1 MPDSPDAHEMFKAV
15 SKKTDE
21 SEFFTSFPKGYQ
33 KGRTKYVVITGTVI
47 SGVGK
52 GTISSSVG
60 TLLKLFHG
68 FKVSPIK
75 FDGYLNYDAG
85 TLNPYRH
92 GEVFVLDDGT
102 ECDLDLGTYERMMNT
117 SFSKSNYLTSG
128 KIFKTIIDKERAGK
142 YLGRDVQFI
151 PHVTGEIK
159 GFLRSLAVGS
169 DADIVMVEVGGTVG
183 DIENSYFMEA
193 MRELAYEE
201 GKENVCFITVTYIL
215 QPHSLGE
222 HKSKAAQLGLRTLMG
237 MGIQPDIVICRS
249 ETPVSDKIREKISI
263 YSNVP
268 MERVINCYDIDNI
281 YKIPLFLKDAGMDEE
296 IIKILKLGKREGNS
310 REEYHKWEDLV
321 RKINSAKREVTI
333 GIVGKYTTVH
343 DSYLSI
349 LKAIEHT
356 APYVG
361 AKPTI
366 KWIEATNV
374 TRDNVKQKMEGMD
387 GIIVP
392 GGFGE
397 RGTEGKIECIRYAR
411 ENDLPYFGLC
421 FGFQMAVIEF
431 SRNVCGLKGANS
443 TEIDDETPHPVICI
457 LPEQG
462 EIKGLGGTMRLGGFD
477 LAIEKGSFAHKL
489 YGKDHARE
497 RFRHRW
503 NVNTKYIEALE
514 KNGMVFSG
522 RAPEKKI
529 MQILELPDKRFFLGT
544 QFHPELTS
552 RPINPHP
559 LFRGFLEACLK

>member
-15 SKKTDE
+15 SKKSDE

-169 DADIVMVEVGGTVG
+169 DADIVMVEVGGTAG

-193 MRELAYEE
+193 IRDLAYEE
-201 GKENVCFITVTYIL
+201 GQENVCFITVTYIL

-296 IIKILKLGKREGNS
+296 IIKIRQLGKREGNS
-310 REEYHKWEDLV
+310 REEYHNGEDLV
-321 RKINSAKREVTI
+321 RKINSAKKEVTI
-333 GIVGKYTTVH
+333 GIVGKYTSVH

-374 TRDNVKQKMEGMD
+374 TRENVKQKMEGMD

-397 RGTEGKIECIRYAR
+397 GGTEGKIECIRYAR
-411 ENDLPYFGLC
+411 ENNLPYFGVC
-421 FGFQMAVIEF
+421 FGFQMAVI
-431 SRNVCGLKGANS
+431 G
-443 TEIDDETPHPVICI
+443 
-457 LPEQG
+457 
-462 EIKGLGGTMRLGGFD
+462 
-477 LAIEKGSFAHKL
+477 
-489 YGKDHARE
+489 
-497 RFRHRW
+497 
-503 NVNTKYIEALE
+503 
-514 KNGMVFSG
+514 
-522 RAPEKKI
+522 
-529 MQILELPDKRFFLGT
+529 
-544 QFHPELTS
+544 
-552 RPINPHP
+552 
-559 LFRGFLEACLK
+559 

>member
-1 MPDSPDAHEMFKAV
+1 MPESPEAHEMFKAV
-15 SKKTDE
+15 AKKTDD
-21 SEFFTSFPKGYQ
+21 SEFFSSFPKGYE
-33 KGRTKYVVITGTVI
+33 KGKTKYIVITGTVI

-52 GTISSSVG
+52 GTFSSSIG

-68 FKVSPIK
+68 FRVSPVK

-102 ECDLDLGTYERMMNT
+102 ECDLDLGTYERMMNAN
-117 SFSKSNYLTSG
+117 FSKDNYLTSG
-128 KIFKTIIDKERAGK
+128 KIFKMIIDKERAGK
-142 YLGRDVQFI
+142 YLGRDVQFV

-159 GFLRSLAVGS
+159 GFLRRLALK
-169 DADIVMVEVGGTVG
+169 AEAEIVLVEVGGTVG

-201 GKENVCFITVTYIL
+201 GKENVCFVTIAYIL
-215 QPHSLGE
+215 QPRSLGE

-237 MGIQPDIVICRS
+237 LGIQPDIVICRS
-249 ETPVSDKIREKISI
+249 ENPVSEKIREKISI

-268 MERVINCYDIDNI
+268 VQRVINCYDLDNI
-281 YKIPLFLKDAGMDEE
+281 YKIPVFLQDAGIDQE
-296 IIKILKLGKREGNS
+296 IIKILNLPKKHNGDMADFE
-310 REEYHKWEDLV
+310 KWKELV
-321 RKINSAKREVTI
+321 KKINSADREVTI

-356 APYVG
+356 SPYLG
-361 AKPTI
+361 IRPKI
-366 KWIEATNV
+366 QWIEATHITPENV
-374 TRDNVKQKMEGMD
+374 RQRLEGVD

-431 SRNVCGLKGANS
+431 ARNVCGLKGANS
-443 TEIDDETPHPVICI
+443 TEIDDESQHPVIYI
-457 LPEQG
+457 LPEQE

-477 LAIEKGSFAHKL
+477 LLIEKGSFVYKL
-489 YGKDHARE
+489 YGKSHARE

-503 NVNTKYIEALE
+503 NVNPKYIETLE
-514 KNGMVFSG
+514 KHGMVFSG
-522 RAPEKKI
+522 KAPEKKI
-529 MQILELPDKRFFLGT
+529 MQILELPNKHFFLGT

-559 LFRGFLEACLK
+559 LFRGFLEACLR

>member
-1 MPDSPDAHEMFKAV
+1 MSESQEMLKAV
-15 SKKTDE
+15 SKKSDD
-21 SEFFTSFPKGYQ
+21 SEFFSSFPKGYQ
-33 KGRTKYVVITGTVI
+33 KGMTKYIIITGTVI

-52 GTISSSVG
+52 GTFSSSIG

-68 FKVSPIK
+68 YRVSPVK

-102 ECDLDLGTYERMMNT
+102 ECDLDLGTYERMMN
-117 SFSKSNYLTSG
+117 SNFSKNNYLTSG
-128 KIFKTIIDKERAGK
+128 KIFKMIIDKERAGK
-142 YLGRDVQFI
+142 YLGRDVQFV

-159 GFLRSLAVGS
+159 GFLRNLSVSS
-169 DADIVMVEVGGTVG
+169 DAEIVLVEVGGTVG
-183 DIENSYFMEA
+183 DLENSYFLEA

-201 GKENVCFITVTYIL
+201 GKENVCFVTMAYIL
-215 QPHSLGE
+215 QPRALGE

-237 MGIQPDIVICRS
+237 LGIQPNIVICRS
-249 ETPVSDKIREKISI
+249 ENPVNEKVREKISV

-268 MERVINCYDIDNI
+268 VERVISCYDIDNI
-281 YKIPLFLKDAGMDEE
+281 YKIPMFLQDTGIDEE
-296 IIKILKLGKREGNS
+296 IVKILNLPKKRNGDMASFE
-310 REEYHKWEDLV
+310 KWRDLV
-321 RKINSAKREVTI
+321 KKINSARKEINI

-356 APYVG
+356 SPYIG
-361 AKPTI
+361 AKA
-366 KWIEATNV
+366 KVQWVEASTV
-374 TRDNVKQKMEGMD
+374 TPDNVKQKLEGID

-397 RGTEGKIECIRYAR
+397 RGTEGKIECIKYAR
-411 ENDLPYFGLC
+411 EHDLPFFGLC
-421 FGFQMAVIEF
+421 YGMQMAVIEF
-431 SRNVCGLKGANS
+431 ARNVCSLKAANT
-443 TEIDDETPHPVICI
+443 TEIDDETANPVIYI
-457 LPEQG
+457 LPEQE
-462 EIKGLGGTMRLGGFD
+462 EIKDLGGTMRLGGFD
-477 LAIEKGSFAHKL
+477 LNITSGSFAHKL
-489 YGKDHARE
+489 YGKIQVRE

-503 NVNTKYIEALE
+503 NVNPKYIECLE

-522 RAPEKKI
+522 RAPEKRI
-529 MQILELPDKRFFLGT
+529 MQIMELPGKKFFLGT

>member
-1 MPDSPDAHEMFKAV
+1 MQNSSEMLKSV

-21 SEFFTSFPKGYQ
+21 SEFFSSLPKGYR
-33 KGRTKYVVITGTVI
+33 KGNTKYIIITGTVI

-52 GTISSSVG
+52 GTFSSSIG

-68 FKVSPIK
+68 YRVAPIK

-102 ECDLDLGTYERMMNT
+102 ECDLDLGTYERMMNAD
-117 SFSKSNYLTSG
+117 FSKDNYLTAG
-128 KIFKTIIDKERAGK
+128 KIFKTIIEKERAGN

-159 GFLRSLAVGS
+159 SFIRSLAVKS
-169 DADIVMVEVGGTVG
+169 DAEIILVEVGGTAG
-183 DIENSYFMEA
+183 DIENSYFLEA
-193 MRELAYEE
+193 MRELSYEE
-201 GKENVCFITVTYIL
+201 GRENVCFITVTYIL
-215 QPHSLGE
+215 QPRSLGE

-237 MGIQPDIVICRS
+237 LGIQPDIVICRS
-249 ETPVSDKIREKISI
+249 ENPIPDKVREKISI
-263 YSNVP
+263 YSNIP
-268 MERVINCYDIDNI
+268 LERVISCYDLDNI
-281 YKIPLFLKDAGMDEE
+281 YKIPLFLQETGIDKE
-296 IIKILKLGKREGNS
+296 IIKILNLNEKQNGNLS
-310 REEYHKWEDLV
+310 EFDKWKSLV
-321 RKINSAKREVTI
+321 QKINSSQKEITI
-333 GIVGKYTTVH
+333 GMVGKYTSVH

-356 APYVG
+356 SPYLG
-361 AKPTI
+361 IRPKI
-366 KWIEATNV
+366 KWIETTNI
-374 TRDNVKQKMEGMD
+374 THQNVSQRLEGVD

-411 ENDLPYFGLC
+411 ENDIPYLGLC

-431 SRNVCGLKGANS
+431 ARNVCGLKGANS
-443 TEIDDETPHPVICI
+443 TEIDYETPHPVICI
-457 LPEQG
+457 LPEQE

-477 LAIEKGSFAHKL
+477 LIIDKGTLAHRL
-489 YGKDHARE
+489 YGKTQVRE

-503 NVNTKYIEALE
+503 NVNPKYIETLE

-522 RAPEKKI
+522 RAPEKRI
-529 MQILELPDKRFFLGT
+529 MQILELPEKRFFLGT
-544 QFHPELTS
+544 QFHPEFTS
-552 RPINPHP
+552 KPLNPHP

>member
-1 MPDSPDAHEMFKAV
+1 MPDSHEIFKTI
-15 SKKTDE
+15 SRKTDD
-21 SEFFTSFPKGYQ
+21 SEFFTSFPKGYE
-33 KGRTKYVVITGTVI
+33 KGKTKFIVITGTVI

-52 GTISSSVG
+52 GTFSSSIG

-68 FKVSPIK
+68 FRVSPVK

-85 TLNPYRH
+85 TLNPFRH

-102 ECDLDLGTYERMMNT
+102 ECDLDLGTYERMMNAN
-117 SFSKSNYLTSG
+117 FSKDNYLTSG
-128 KIFKTIIDKERAGK
+128 KIFKMIIDKERAGK

-159 GFLRSLAVGS
+159 GFLRSLAVKS
-169 DADIVMVEVGGTVG
+169 DAEIVLVEVGGTVG
-183 DIENSYFMEA
+183 DIENSYFLEA

-201 GKENVCFITVTYIL
+201 GKENVCFVTVTYIL

-222 HKSKAAQLGLRTLMG
+222 HKSKAAQLGLKTLMG
-237 MGIQPDIVICRS
+237 IGIQPDIVICRS
-249 ETPVSDKIREKISI
+249 ENPVNEKIREKISV

-268 MERVINCYDIDNI
+268 VERVISCYDIDNI
-281 YKIPLFLKDAGMDEE
+281 YKIPVFLQETGIDEE
-296 IIKILKLGKREGNS
+296 IIKILRLPRRDGND
-310 REEYHKWEDLV
+310 RAEFKKWNELME
-321 RKINSAKREVTI
+321 KINSAHREVTI
-333 GIVGKYTTVH
+333 GIAGKYTSVH

-356 APYVG
+356 SPYLG
-361 AKPTI
+361 IKPKI
-366 KWIEATNV
+366 QWIEATHI
-374 TRDNVKQKMEGMD
+374 TPENVKQKLEGVD

-431 SRNVCGLKGANS
+431 ARNVCRLEGANS
-443 TEIDDETPHPVICI
+443 TEIDDETKHPVIYI
-457 LPEQG
+457 LPEQE
-462 EIKGLGGTMRLGGFD
+462 EIKSLGGTMRLGGFD
-477 LAIEKGSFAHKL
+477 LNIEKGSFAHKL
-489 YGKDHARE
+489 YGKNSARE

-503 NVNTKYIEALE
+503 NVNPKYIEILE

-522 RAPEKKI
+522 KAPEKKI

-552 RPINPHP
+552 RPISPHP
-559 LFRGFLEACLK
+559 LFRGFLEACLKK

>member
-169 DADIVMVEVGGTVG
+169 DADIVMVEVGGTAG

-321 RKINSAKREVTI
+321 REINSAHKEVSI
-333 GIVGKYTTVH
+333 GVVGKYTSVH

-457 LPEQG
+457 LPEQE

-477 LAIEKGSFAHKL
+477 LAIEKGSFAAKL

-529 MQILELPDKRFFLGT
+529 MQILELPDKRFFVGT
-544 QFHPELTS
+544 QYHPELTS
-552 RPINPHP
+552 RPISPHP

>member
-1 MPDSPDAHEMFKAV
+1 MPESPESHEMFKAV
-15 SKKTDE
+15 AKKTDD
-21 SEFFTSFPKGYQ
+21 SEFFSSFPKGYQ
-33 KGRTKYVVITGTVI
+33 KGRTKYIVITGTVI

-52 GTISSSVG
+52 GTFSSSIG

-68 FKVSPIK
+68 YRVSPVK

-102 ECDLDLGTYERMMNT
+102 ECDLDLGTYERMMNAN
-117 SFSKSNYLTSG
+117 FSKDNYLTSG
-128 KIFKTIIDKERAGK
+128 KIFKMIIDKERSGK

-159 GFLRSLAVGS
+159 GFLRSLAMDSG
-169 DADIVMVEVGGTVG
+169 ADIVQVEVGGTVG
-183 DIENSYFMEA
+183 DIENSYFLEA

-201 GKENVCFITVTYIL
+201 GKENVCFVTVTYIL

-237 MGIQPDIVICRS
+237 LGIQPDIVICRS
-249 ETPVSDKIREKISI
+249 ENPVNEKTREKISI

-281 YKIPLFLKDAGMDEE
+281 YKIPVFLQETGIDEE
-296 IIKILKLGKREGNS
+296 IIKILNLPKKQNGDMKNFE
-310 REEYHKWEDLV
+310 KWKELV
-321 RKINSAKREVTI
+321 RKINSAHREVTI

-356 APYVG
+356 SPYLG
-361 AKPTI
+361 IKPKI
-366 KWIEATNV
+366 QWIEATNV
-374 TRDNVKQKMEGMD
+374 TRDNVEQRLHGVD

-431 SRNVCGLKGANS
+431 ARNVCGLKGANS
-443 TEIDDETPHPVICI
+443 TEIDDQTPHPVIYI
-457 LPEQG
+457 LPEQE

-477 LAIEKGSFAHKL
+477 LAIEKDSFANKL

-503 NVNTKYIEALE
+503 NVNPKYIEALE
-514 KNGMVFSG
+514 KGGLVFSG
-522 RAPEKKI
+522 KAPEKKI
-529 MQILELPDKRFFLGT
+529 MQILELPGKKFFLGT

-552 RPINPHP
+552 RPISPHP

>member
-1 MPDSPDAHEMFKAV
+1 MPDSPDSHETFK
-15 SKKTDE
+15 SISRKSDD
-21 SEFFTSFPKGYQ
+21 SEFFSSFPKGYQ
-33 KGRTKYVVITGTVI
+33 KGKTKYIIITGTVI

-52 GTISSSVG
+52 GTFSSSIG

-68 FKVSPIK
+68 FRVAPVK

-102 ECDLDLGTYERMMNT
+102 ECDLDLGTYERMMNA
-117 SFSKSNYLTSG
+117 SFSKDNYLTSG
-128 KIFKTIIDKERAGK
+128 KIFKMVIDKERAGK

-159 GFLRSLAVGS
+159 SFLRSLAMGS
-169 DADIVMVEVGGTVG
+169 NADIVQVEVGGTVG
-183 DIENSYFMEA
+183 DIENSYFLEA

-201 GKENVCFITVTYIL
+201 GKENVCFVTVTYIL
-215 QPHSLGE
+215 QPHALGE

-237 MGIQPDIVICRS
+237 IGIQPDIVICRS
-249 ETPVSDKIREKISI
+249 ENPVSDKTREKISI

-281 YKIPLFLKDAGMDEE
+281 YKIPVFLQETGIDEE
-296 IIKILKLGKREGNS
+296 IIKILKLEKRHGNERHEFEKW
-310 REEYHKWEDLV
+310 RELV
-321 RKINSAKREVTI
+321 QKINSSRREATI

-356 APYVG
+356 SPYLG
-361 AKPTI
+361 MKPKI
-366 KWIEATNV
+366 QWIEATTV
-374 TRDNVKQKMEGMD
+374 TKDNVEQRLAGVD

-411 ENDLPYFGLC
+411 ENDLPYLGLC

-443 TEIDDETPHPVICI
+443 TEIDDQTPHPVIYI
-457 LPEQG
+457 LPEQE
-462 EIKGLGGTMRLGGFD
+462 EIKSLGGTMRLGGFD
-477 LAIEKGSFAHKL
+477 LAIEKGSFAHRL
-489 YGKDHARE
+489 YGKEHARE

-503 NVNTKYIEALE
+503 NVNPKYIEALE
-514 KNGMVFSG
+514 KGGMVFSG
-522 RAPEKKI
+522 KAPEKKI
-529 MQILELPDKRFFLGT
+529 MQILELPGKKFFVGT

>member
-1 MPDSPDAHEMFKAV
+1 MPESPDAHEMFKAV
-15 SKKTDE
+15 AKKTDE
-21 SEFFTSFPKGYQ
+21 SEFFSSFPKGYQ
-33 KGRTKYVVITGTVI
+33 KGRTKYIIITGTVI

-68 FKVSPIK
+68 FRVAPIK

-85 TLNPYRH
+85 TLNPFRH

-117 SFSKSNYLTSG
+117 NFSKDNYLTSG

-159 GFLRSLAVGS
+159 GFLRSLAAGS

-201 GKENVCFITVTYIL
+201 GKENVCFVTVTYIL

-249 ETPVSDKIREKISI
+249 ENPVSDKIREKISI

-268 MERVINCYDIDNI
+268 MERVINCYDMDNI
-281 YKIPLFLKDAGMDEE
+281 YKIPIFLQEAGMDEE
-296 IIKILKLGKREGNS
+296 IIKILRLEKKHGNERVEFEKWRE
-310 REEYHKWEDLV
+310 LV
-321 RKINSAKREVTI
+321 RKINSSHREVTI

-356 APYVG
+356 SPYLGV
-361 AKPTI
+361 KPKI
-366 KWIEATNV
+366 QWIEATNV
-374 TRDNVKQKMEGMD
+374 TRDNVEQRLKGVD

-443 TEIDDETPHPVICI
+443 TEIDDQTPHPVICI
-457 LPEQG
+457 LPEQE
-462 EIKGLGGTMRLGGFD
+462 EIRGLGGTMRLGGFD
-477 LAIEKGSFAHKL
+477 LTIERDSFAHKL
-489 YGKDHARE
+489 YGKDNARE

-503 NVNTKYIEALE
+503 NVNPKYIETLE
-514 KNGMVFSG
+514 KGGMVFSG

-529 MQILELPDKRFFLGT
+529 MQILELPDRRFYLGV

-552 RPINPHP
+552 RPISPHP

>member
-1 MPDSPDAHEMFKAV
+1 MPESPEAHEMFKAV
-15 SKKTDE
+15 AKKTDD
-21 SEFFTSFPKGYQ
+21 SEFFSSFPKGYE
-33 KGRTKYVVITGTVI
+33 KGKTKYIVITGTVI

-52 GTISSSVG
+52 GTFSSSIG

-68 FKVSPIK
+68 FRVSPVK

-102 ECDLDLGTYERMMNT
+102 ECDLDLGTYERMMNAN
-117 SFSKSNYLTSG
+117 FSKDNYLTSG
-128 KIFKTIIDKERAGK
+128 KIFKMIIDKERAGK
-142 YLGRDVQFI
+142 YLGRDVQFV

-159 GFLRSLAVGS
+159 GFLRRLALK
-169 DADIVMVEVGGTVG
+169 AEAEIVLVEVGGTVG

-201 GKENVCFITVTYIL
+201 GKENVCFVTIAYIL
-215 QPHSLGE
+215 QPRSLGE

-237 MGIQPDIVICRS
+237 LGIQPDIVICRS
-249 ETPVSDKIREKISI
+249 ENPVSEKIREKISI

-268 MERVINCYDIDNI
+268 VQRVINCYDLDNI
-281 YKIPLFLKDAGMDEE
+281 YKIPVFLQDAGIDQE
-296 IIKILKLGKREGNS
+296 IIKILNLPKKHNGDMADFE
-310 REEYHKWEDLV
+310 KWKELV
-321 RKINSAKREVTI
+321 KKINSADREVTI

-356 APYVG
+356 SPYLG
-361 AKPTI
+361 IRPKI
-366 KWIEATNV
+366 QWIEATHITPENV
-374 TRDNVKQKMEGMD
+374 RQRLEGVD

-431 SRNVCGLKGANS
+431 ARNVCGLKGANS
-443 TEIDDETPHPVICI
+443 TEIDDESQHPVIYI
-457 LPEQG
+457 LPEQE

-477 LAIEKGSFAHKL
+477 LLIEKGSFAHKL
-489 YGKDHARE
+489 YGKSHARE

-503 NVNTKYIEALE
+503 NVNPKYIETLE
-514 KNGMVFSG
+514 KHGMVFSG
-522 RAPEKKI
+522 KAPEKKI
-529 MQILELPDKRFFLGT
+529 MQILELPNKRFFLGT

-559 LFRGFLEACLK
+559 LFRGFLEACLR

>member
-1 MPDSPDAHEMFKAV
+1 MPESPDSHEIFKSV
-15 SKKTDE
+15 SKKSDD
-21 SEFFTSFPKGYQ
+21 SEFFSSFPKGYQ
-33 KGRTKYVVITGTVI
+33 KGKTKYVIITGTVI

-52 GTISSSVG
+52 GTFSSSIG

-68 FKVSPIK
+68 FRVSPVK

-102 ECDLDLGTYERMMNT
+102 ECDLDLGTYERMMNAN
-117 SFSKSNYLTSG
+117 FSKDNYLTSG
-128 KIFKTIIDKERAGK
+128 KIFKMIIDKERAGK

-159 GFLRSLAVGS
+159 GFLRSLAITS
-169 DADIVMVEVGGTVG
+169 NADIVMVEVGGTVG
-183 DIENSYFMEA
+183 DIENSYFLEA

-201 GKENVCFITVTYIL
+201 GKENVCFVTVTYIL

-237 MGIQPDIVICRS
+237 IGIQPDIVICRS
-249 ETPVSDKIREKISI
+249 ENPVNEKIREKISV

-268 MERVINCYDIDNI
+268 VERVINCYDIDNI
-281 YKIPLFLKDAGMDEE
+281 YKIPVFLQDTGIDEE
-296 IIKILKLGKREGNS
+296 IIKILRLEKRHGTE
-310 REEYHKWEDLV
+310 RPEFERWKELV
-321 RKINSAKREVTI
+321 NKINSSHREVTI

-356 APYVG
+356 SPYLG
-361 AKPTI
+361 IKPKI
-366 KWIEATNV
+366 QWIEATNV
-374 TRDNVKQKMEGMD
+374 TRDNVEQRLHGVD

-411 ENDLPYFGLC
+411 ENDLPYLGLC

-431 SRNVCGLKGANS
+431 ARNVCGLKGANS
-443 TEIDDETPHPVICI
+443 TEIDDQTPHPVIYI
-457 LPEQG
+457 LPEQE
-462 EIKGLGGTMRLGGFD
+462 EIKSLGGTMRLGGFD
-477 LAIEKGSFAHKL
+477 LTIEKDSFAHKL

-503 NVNTKYIEALE
+503 NVNPKYIETLE

-529 MQILELPDKRFFLGT
+529 MQILELPGKKFFLGT

-552 RPINPHP
+552 RPIAPHP

>member
-169 DADIVMVEVGGTVG
+169 DADIVMVEVGGTAG

-310 REEYHKWEDLV
+310 REEYHKWEELV
-321 RKINSAKREVTI
+321 KKINSAKKEVTI
-333 GIVGKYTTVH
+333 GIVGKYTSVH

-457 LPEQG
+457 LPEQE
-462 EIKGLGGTMRLGGFD
+462 EIKGLGGTMRVGGFD

>member
-169 DADIVMVEVGGTVG
+169 DADIVMVEVGGTAG

-310 REEYHKWEDLV
+310 REEYHKWEELV
-321 RKINSAKREVTI
+321 KKINSAKKEVTI

-457 LPEQG
+457 LPEQE

-503 NVNTKYIEALE
+503 NVNTKNIEALE

-529 MQILELPDKRFFLGT
+529 MQILELPDKRFFVGT
-544 QFHPELTS
+544 QYHPELTS
-552 RPINPHP
+552 RPISPHP

>member
-1 MPDSPDAHEMFKAV
+1 MPETREIFRSI
-15 SKKTDE
+15 SRKTDD
-21 SEFFTSFPKGYQ
+21 SEFFSSFPKGYE
-33 KGRTKYVVITGTVI
+33 KGKTKFIVITGTVI

-52 GTISSSVG
+52 GTFSSSIG

-68 FKVSPIK
+68 LRVSPVK

-102 ECDLDLGTYERMMNT
+102 ECDLDLGTYERMMNAN
-117 SFSKSNYLTSG
+117 FSKDNYLTSG
-128 KIFKTIIDKERAGK
+128 KIFKMIIDKERAGK

-159 GFLRSLAVGS
+159 GFLRSLAVKSG
-169 DADIVMVEVGGTVG
+169 AEIILVEVGGTVG

-201 GKENVCFITVTYIL
+201 GKENVCFVTITYIL
-215 QPHSLGE
+215 QPRSIGE
-222 HKSKAAQLGLRTLMG
+222 HKSKAAQLGLKTLMG
-237 MGIQPDIVICRS
+237 LGIQPDIVICRS
-249 ETPVSDKIREKISI
+249 ENPVSDKIREKISV

-268 MERVINCYDIDNI
+268 VERVINCYDLDNI
-281 YKIPLFLKDAGMDEE
+281 YKIPVFLQDAGIDEE
-296 IIKILKLGKREGNS
+296 IINILKLQKREGND
-310 REEYHKWEDLV
+310 RAEFRKWKELV
-321 RKINSAKREVTI
+321 DKINSDRREVTI
-333 GIVGKYTTVH
+333 GIVGKYTSVH

-361 AKPTI
+361 AKPKI
-366 KWIEATNV
+366 KWIEASQITPG
-374 TRDNVKQKMEGMD
+374 NVKERLDGVD

-397 RGTEGKIECIRYAR
+397 RGTEGKIECIRHAR
-411 ENDLPYFGLC
+411 ENDIPYLGLC

-431 SRNVCGLKGANS
+431 ARNVCGLKDANT
-443 TEIDDETPHPVICI
+443 TEIEDQAKDPVICI
-457 LPEQG
+457 LPEQ
-462 EIKGLGGTMRLGGFD
+462 EEVKGLGGTMRLGGFD
-477 LAIEKGSFAHKL
+477 LIIEKGSLAAKL
-489 YGKDHARE
+489 YGKTQARE

-514 KNGMVFSG
+514 KHGMLFSG

-529 MQILELPDKRFFLGT
+529 MQILELPGKKFFLGT

-552 RPINPHP
+552 RPISPHP
-559 LFRGFLEACLK
+559 LFRGFLEACMR